1 MITQECCI
9 DFGVNVGLSQG
20 SFTFSILGLALGS
33 SVGFVSQTSI
43 PSAKNQN
50 GFVGGGGGGTG
61 SEEQSPY
68 ERLLWQNEH
77 DENARREMAFGKRIG
92 FYRFKSELGT
102 GNFSKVKLATNL
114 LTKGGWV

>member
-1 MITQECCI
+1 MC
-9 DFGVNVGLSQG
+9 
-20 SFTFSILGLALGS
+20 FSIIGLALGS
-33 SVGFVSQTSI
+33 SMGFVSQASI
-43 PSAKNQN
+43 SSSARNQN
-50 GFVGGGGGGTG
+50 GFDRGGGTG
-61 SEEQSPY
+61 GGDEQGPY

-114 LTKGGWV
+114 LTKGEC

>member
-1 MITQECCI
+1 M
-9 DFGVNVGLSQG
+9 
-20 SFTFSILGLALGS
+20 GS
-33 SVGFVSQTSI
+33 SAGFVSQSSVSSS
-43 PSAKNQN
+43 SARTQ
-50 GFVGGGGGGTG
+50 TG
-61 SEEQSPY
+61 LSSGDQSPY

-114 LTKGGWV
+114 LTKGGD

>member
-1 MITQECCI
+1 MITKECTFVLI
-9 DFGVNVGLSQG
+9 SG
-20 SFTFSILGLALGS
+20 SRGSLPFSILGLALGS
-33 SVGFVSQTSI
+33 SMGFVSQTSI
-43 PSAKNQN
+43 SSSARNQN
-50 GFVGGGGGGTG
+50 GFDGGGGGASSG
-61 SEEQSPY
+61 EEQGAY

-114 LTKGGWV
+114 LTKGG

>member
-1 MITQECCI
+1 M
-9 DFGVNVGLSQG
+9 
-20 SFTFSILGLALGS
+20 
-33 SVGFVSQTSI
+33 GFVSQRSI
-43 PSAKNQN
+43 SPAVRSQN
-50 GFVGGGGGGTG
+50 GLNAVSSGGSGG
-61 SEEQSPY
+61 EEQGAY

-114 LTKGGWV
+114 LTKGECAVVNVQCICSLQVDKDCLKNLRLK

>member
-1 MITQECCI
+1 M
-9 DFGVNVGLSQG
+9 
-20 SFTFSILGLALGS
+20 
-33 SVGFVSQTSI
+33 GFVSQRSI
-43 PSAKNQN
+43 SPAVRSQN
-50 GFVGGGGGGTG
+50 GLNAVSTGGSSGG
-61 SEEQSPY
+61 EEQGAY

-114 LTKGGWV
+114 LTKGGCGREISVHLLTSNRQGLFRNVHLK

>member
-1 MITQECCI
+1 M
-9 DFGVNVGLSQG
+9 
-20 SFTFSILGLALGS
+20 
-33 SVGFVSQTSI
+33 GFVSQRSI
-43 PSAKNQN
+43 SPAVRSQN
-50 GFVGGGGGGTG
+50 GLNAVSSGGSGG
-61 SEEQSPY
+61 EEQGAY

-114 LTKGGWV
+114 LTKGGCGRGVSMH